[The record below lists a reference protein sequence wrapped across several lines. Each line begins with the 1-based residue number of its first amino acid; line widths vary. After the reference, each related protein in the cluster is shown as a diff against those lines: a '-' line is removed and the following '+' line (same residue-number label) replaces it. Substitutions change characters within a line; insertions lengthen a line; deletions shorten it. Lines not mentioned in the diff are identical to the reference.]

1 MTRLGERSRRCVL
14 AVPCAP
20 LPAFASAQSR
30 HGAQARRR
38 VRARLLCAAALLRGA
53 VLLCSLG
60 AVAARRTPN
69 VAPGA
74 RLCALP
80 ACARRRRGQTHAS
93 PRAGGPSS
101 AGCARTA
108 RLGTFLELRGVPSRA
123 AAAATTTSS
132 RWSSSATAASER
144 ATCCPASPATSSAS
158 SPSRPSVSSSPRAA
172 SRHAKRKAAVRLLAC
187 PASATGALPAA
198 RVLPAR
204 SGAMPVWGPQ
214 LRAPL
219 RPPLNLRS
227 VFHHPR
233 LTGRPLR
240 HRFGTPP
247 GRSGAFTRLQA
258 VRQGVG
264 GAVHNVPDARL
275 PRPPQL

>member
-1 MTRLGERSRRCVL
+1 MLVHATNAYTSRAVAPASDATISTSPPCGSTCPAAGLHAAAAHFCSCHVIVRHTAHRPEPRLRAYPALQSAVGRSRPVTRLDERSRRCVL
-14 AVPCAP
+14 AVPSAL

-53 VLLCSLG
+53 ALLCSLG
-60 AVAARRTPN
+60 AVGARRTPN

-80 ACARRRRGQTHAS
+80 ACARRRHGQTHAS
-93 PRAGGPSS
+93 PRVGGPSS
-101 AGCARTA
+101 AGCARGA

-132 RWSSSATAASER
+132 RWSSSATAASGR

-172 SRHAKRKAAVRLLAC
+172 SRHAI
-187 PASATGALPAA
+187 
-198 RVLPAR
+198 
-204 SGAMPVWGPQ
+204 
-214 LRAPL
+214 
-219 RPPLNLRS
+219 
-227 VFHHPR
+227 H
-233 LTGRPLR
+233 
-240 HRFGTPP
+240 
-247 GRSGAFTRLQA
+247 
-258 VRQGVG
+258 
-264 GAVHNVPDARL
+264 
-275 PRPPQL
+275 